1 MAMTMFLELELLS
14 FKFWISGPK
23 MNYSEKI
30 KTTKMNSGFWSIHVE
45 YPVCKERKH
54 MLNVV
59 FMLPGDS
66 FSNATK
72 EC

>member
-1 MAMTMFLELELLS
+1 MTMFLELELLS
-14 FKFWISGPK
+14 FEFWISGPK
-23 MNYSEKI
+23 ISYLEK
-30 KTTKMNSGFWSIHVE
+30 KNKRNFGFWSIHVE
-45 YPVCKERKH
+45 YPVCKERKQKH